1 MLVSANNLIAGES
14 YGLKKTNKS
23 LESRNMEL
31 DEQAQE
37 LHKVSS
43 EKDTLIEKYKIEYQE
58 G

>member
-1 MLVSANNLIAGES
+1 MWLAGEC

-31 DEQAQE
+31 DKQVQE
-37 LHKVSS
+37 LHKVSF
-43 EKDTLIEKYKIEYQE
+43 EKIAIIEKYKIEYQE